1 MQNQFTNDGEEQLD
15 RTTSAAICNAIGERL
30 RRDLGPD
37 ENTLPSRLQTLLDQ
51 MQRQDSESD
60 SRL

>member
-30 RRDLGPD
+30 RRDLGPN
-37 ENTLPSRLQTLLDQ
+37 ENTLPTHLQTLLDQ
-51 MQRQDSESD
+51 MQRQDGETET
-60 SRL
+60 RR

>member
-37 ENTLPSRLQTLLDQ
+37 ANALPSHLQTLLDQ
-51 MQRQDSESD
+51 MQRQDGENGSG
-60 SRL
+60 R